1 MKIAVTRKVS
11 PGIVRCELTHME
23 REPIDVERARR
34 QHEEY
39 EACLRRMGCAVHAI
53 PADPGLPD
61 SVFVED
67 IAVVLKEVAV
77 LTRPGAE
84 SRRGETPAVAEA
96 LAEYRETVAMEGPG
110 TLDGGDVL
118 ANGKTIYVGRSTRT
132 SDEGIAA
139 LAAITRPFGY
149 AVRPVPVGATLHLK
163 SAANLVGPNTLLIHR
178 GLVGAEAFEGLRL
191 IDVDEAEPAGAHA
204 LWIGE
209 KVLLPAANL
218 RTEERLRRA
227 GVHVLTVDISELAK
241 AEAGVTCCS
250 LVFEV

>member
-1 MKIAVTRKVS
+1 MFIAITRKVS
-11 PGIVRCELTHME
+11 PGIARCELTHMK
-23 REPIDVERARR
+23 REPIDVEGARR

-39 EACLRRMGCAVHAI
+39 ESCLRRMGCAVHAI

-67 IAVVLKEVAV
+67 IAVVLPEIAL

-96 LAEYRETVAMEGPG
+96 LASYRKTLAMKGPG

-118 ANGKTIYVGRSTRT
+118 VSGKTIYIGRSTRT
-132 SDEGIAA
+132 DGEGIAEFAA
-139 LAAITRPFGY
+139 LVHPFGY
-149 AVRPVPVGATLHLK
+149 EVRTVPVGAALHLK
-163 SAANLVGPNTLLIHR
+163 SAANLVGPDTLLIHR
-178 GLVGAEAFEGLRL
+178 GLVGAEAFEGMRW

-204 LWIGE
+204 LCIGE
-209 KVLLPAANL
+209 KVLVPAANA
-218 RTEERLRRA
+218 RTAERLARA
-227 GVHVLTVDISELAK
+227 GVRVVTVDISELAK

-250 LVFEV
+250 LVFEA